1 MSTLWVQKGDE
12 HRNVQM
18 AEHSGLPT
26 EKPPL
31 CSPMPNT
38 IIALSEDSVCFKRV
52 LAFFKSQT
60 PERISYNLTNQPAL
74 SSPCTLA
81 P

>member
-26 EKPPL
+26 EKPSL
-31 CSPMPNT
+31 CSLMPNT
-38 IIALSEDSVCFKRV
+38 IIALSNCFKRV
-52 LAFFKSQT
+52 LAFFF
-60 PERISYNLTNQPAL
+60 
-74 SSPCTLA
+74 
-81 P
+81 